1 MLVSFNLKFQLLF
14 VLCLE
19 SESTTQLVLIFAS
32 LSLLLFTR
40 KPIRSFVKVEKLQL
54 RRSLKAEKL
63 QFSMTPPGSV
73 DLKC

>member
-32 LSLLLFTR
+32 LSLLLSTR
-40 KPIRSFVKVEKLQL
+40 KKMIRSFIKVEKLQFT
-54 RRSLKAEKL
+54 KKFEN
-63 QFSMTPPGSV
+63 
-73 DLKC
+73 